1 MSKSKK
7 RGRGIIVILLILVIL
22 AGGVFAFL
30 HMLGA
35 PADASATE
43 SVTVTIPQGS
53 STDAIAGIL
62 SDSGVIDS
70 AFRFKIFSRIEGND
84 GKYKA
89 GVYEV
94 SAAMSPREI
103 MDKLIEGNEDTL
115 TFTIPEGY
123 TLKDIAEVVAKT
135 GLCTADEFLKE
146 AAEGTFDYDFLNGGV
161 QGEKR
166 LEGFLFPSTYN
177 IYKTLTPHEIIE
189 KMLSTFKSVY
199 DKAYASS
206 DATVTS
212 GFGTAQ
218 ILTVASLIEKE
229 AKLDEERPII
239 ASVIYNRLNSSMRL
253 QIDAT
258 VQYALGATKERLYES
273 DLKVDSP
280 YNTYKVDGLPVGPIC
295 SPGEKAINAALNPAS
310 TDYLYYVASPA
321 KDGSHNFA
329 SNYEQ
334 FEAYKAEYINSLD

>member
-7 RGRGIIVILLILVIL
+7 RGHGIIVILLILVII
-22 AGGVFAFL
+22 AGGVFAML
-30 HMLGA
+30 HMLGT
-35 PADASATE
+35 PLDSSATE
-43 SVTVTIPQGS
+43 KVSVTIEQGF
-53 STDAIAGIL
+53 STDDIARTL

-70 AFRFKIFSRIEGND
+70 AFKFKIFSRIEGND

-94 SAAMSPREI
+94 SASMSPREI
-103 MDKLIEGNEDTL
+103 MKKLIEGNEDTI

-123 TLKDIAEVVAKT
+123 TLASIADTVAGT
-135 GLCTADEFLKE
+135 GVCTADEFLKE

-177 IYKTLTPHEIIE
+177 IYKTSTPHEIIE
-189 KMLSTFKSVY
+189 KMLSTFKDVY
-199 DKAYASS
+199 DRAYASS
-206 DATVTS
+206 NPAITS
-212 GFGTAQ
+212 AYGTSQ
-218 ILTVASLIEKE
+218 IVTVASLIEKE
-229 AKLDEERPII
+229 AKLDDERPVI

-280 YNTYKVDGLPVGPIC
+280 YNTYKIDGLPVGAIC
-295 SPGEKAINAALNPAS
+295 SPGEKAIEAALSPAS
-310 TDYLYYVASPA
+310 TDYLFYVASPA

-334 FEAYKAEYINSLD
+334 FEAYKAEYIDSLD

>member
-1 MSKSKK
+1 MSKGKK
-7 RGRGIIVILLILVIL
+7 RGHGIIIILLILVIL
-22 AGGVFAFL
+22 AGGAFAFL
-30 HMLGA
+30 HMLET

-62 SDSGVIDS
+62 SESGVIDS
-70 AFRFKIFSRIEGND
+70 AFKFKIFSKIEGND
-84 GKYKA
+84 GQYKA
-89 GVYEV
+89 GVYEI
-94 SAAMSPREI
+94 SASMTPAEI
-103 MDKLIEGNEDTL
+103 MQKLIDGNEDTIS
-115 TFTIPEGY
+115 FTIPEGY
-123 TLKDIAEVVAKT
+123 TLNDIAEVIAKT
-135 GLCTADEFLKE
+135 GVCTADEFLKE

-177 IYKTLTPHEIIE
+177 IYKTSTPHDIIE
-189 KMLSTFKSVY
+189 KMLTTFKSVY

-212 GFGTAQ
+212 NYGTAQ
-218 ILTVASLIEKE
+218 ILTIASLIEKE
-229 AKLDEERPII
+229 AKLDDERPLI

-258 VQYALGATKERLYES
+258 VQYAQGATKERLYES
-273 DLKVDSP
+273 DLQIDSP
-280 YNTYKVDGLPVGPIC
+280 YNTYKVDGLPAGPIC

-329 SNYEQ
+329 SDYEQ
-334 FEAYKAEYINSLD
+334 FVAYKAEYIDSLD